1 MMEKLIYIEPRLK
14 ALLFDEEPVLVDGTY
29 PEIDEDDEG
38 ENLSK
43 KNAFDSSDFPRVRN
57 VWDED

>member
-1 MMEKLIYIEPRLK
+1 MEKLIYIEPRLK

-38 ENLSK
+38 EDLSK
-43 KNAFDSSDFPRVRN
+43 KNAFDSSDFPRLRS

>member
-1 MMEKLIYIEPRLK
+1 MEKLIYIEPRLK

-38 ENLSK
+38 EDLSK
-43 KNAFDSSDFPRVRN
+43 KNTFDSSDFPRFRS

>member
-1 MMEKLIYIEPRLK
+1 MEKLIYIEPRLK

-38 ENLSK
+38 EDLSK
-43 KNAFDSSDFPRVRN
+43 KNTFDSSDFPRVRS

>member
-38 ENLSK
+38 EDLSK
-43 KNAFDSSDFPRVRN
+43 KNAFDDSDFPCLRS

>member
-1 MMEKLIYIEPRLK
+1 MMEKLIYLEPRLK

-38 ENLSK
+38 EDLSK
-43 KNAFDSSDFPRVRN
+43 KNTFDNSDFPRQHN
-57 VWDED
+57 VWDE